1 MSIERREPMLR
12 LLVVFTFVLAL
23 MSAAT
28 QTAAQEE
35 PCAAVGAAL
44 AATPGASP
52 TAYSA
57 SSPMTSPTA
66 EPKGYPTAS
75 PTVTATASPA
85 SAESCTVEVSGF
97 AFNPPNITIAVGT
110 TVTWINKDGG
120 TPHTATADDKDP
132 ATDQPF
138 FNLNLPD
145 ENESGSYTFNTAG
158 EFRYHCN
165 IHPFMKGSV
174 TVT

>member
-1 MSIERREPMLR
+1 MLR
-12 LLVVFTFVLAL
+12 LFVVFTFSLAL

-28 QTAAQEE
+28 QTAAQEDE
-35 PCAAVGAAL
+35 PCPAAENAV

-52 TAYSA
+52 TAYAA
-57 SSPMTSPTA
+57 SS
-66 EPKGYPTAS
+66 PTAS
-75 PTVTATASPA
+75 PTVEPKGSPTVTAT
-85 SAESCTVEVSGF
+85 AESCTVEVSGF
-97 AFNPPNITIAVGT
+97 AFNPPDITVSVGT

-132 ATDQPF
+132 ATGQPF
-138 FNLNLPD
+138 FNINLPD

-158 EFRYHCN
+158 RFPYHCN